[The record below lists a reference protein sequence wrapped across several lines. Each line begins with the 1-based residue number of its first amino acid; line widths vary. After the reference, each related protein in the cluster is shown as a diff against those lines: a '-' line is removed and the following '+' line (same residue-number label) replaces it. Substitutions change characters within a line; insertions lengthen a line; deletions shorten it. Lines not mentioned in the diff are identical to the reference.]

1 MDFLT
6 FTPIATSD
14 GDTRQPGPIKPKFFF
29 TAEELQRSPS
39 ILNGLSV
46 REEQQKL
53 QLGCTMLRRMAE
65 RLNEVQKEVVKISQ
79 LCVSVSLI
87 QLRRFFTIHSLK
99 YFDAVDVGAAALF
112 MTAKTEECP
121 RRLETIVRAWYRIRY
136 ELDTGDYT
144 KIVTI
149 TKTDCDK
156 FSEYIC
162 WLENL
167 ILKSIGFNF
176 SISVPHPIVLQLSQM
191 HRQGDKKF
199 HESVFWL
206 TTDALHM
213 TNWAVRYTPAQI
225 GCAAFYMTALWKDPN
240 YIFPAQ
246 INGKEWYNRMDSTI
260 TIDQLQEMTLEFL
273 KVWKDFDKSA
283 HLNMSLFDHKT
294 RPEILDHGLPPANS
308 SVVATPPSTQSQA
321 TSAVADSESS
331 YADESPLGFL
341 SLPPPP
347 PPPSASAMTA
357 PVSYINRPP
366 PPRSNHQFA
375 PSLMSIN
382 PMRINNQTSD
392 AKRMRYS
399 HPNASTVKAPYLN
412 NR

>member
-1 MDFLT
+1 MDFLN
-6 FTPIATSD
+6 FAPIATSD
-14 GDTRQPGPIKPKFFF
+14 GDIRQPGPIKPKFFF
-29 TAEELQRSPS
+29 TTEELQRSPS
-39 ILNGLSV
+39 ILNGLSFK
-46 REEQQKL
+46 EEEQKL
-53 QLGCTMLRRMAE
+53 QLGCTMVRRMAE
-65 RLNEVQKEVVKISQ
+65 RLNEFQKEAVKISQ
-79 LCVSVSLI
+79 LCVSVTLI
-87 QLRRFFTIHSLK
+87 QVRRFFTIHSLK
-99 YFDAVDVGAAALF
+99 YFDPVDVGAAALF

-136 ELDTGDYT
+136 ELDTGDFT

-156 FSEYIC
+156 FADYIC

-167 ILKSIGFNF
+167 ILRSIGFNF
-176 SISVPHPIVLQLSQM
+176 TISVPHPIVLQLSQM
-191 HRQGDKKF
+191 HRPGDKKF
-199 HESVFWL
+199 HEAVFWL

-213 TNWAVRYTPAQI
+213 TNWAVRYSPALI

-246 INGKEWYNRMDSTI
+246 NNGKEWYNRMDSTI
-260 TIDQLQEMTLEFL
+260 TMEQLQEMTLEFL
-273 KVWKDFDKSA
+273 KVWKDFDKTA

-294 RPEILDHGLPPANS
+294 RPEILDRGLPPANS

-321 TSAVADSESS
+321 PSAVADSEPS
-331 YADESPLGFL
+331 YADESPLGYL

-347 PPPSASAMTA
+347 PPPSASSMTA
-357 PVSYINRPP
+357 PISYINRPP
-366 PPRSNHQFA
+366 PPIVNRQLA

-382 PMRINNQTSD
+382 PMQISNQTSD

-399 HPNASTVKAPYLN
+399 HPNASLVKAPYLN